1 MINVI
6 TYIADDD
13 VGVHAQWA
21 SFVLVWLTL
30 IEYCAGGAY
39 YSYVGAGPVTVALR
53 TIAGESVT

>member
-1 MINVI
+1 M
-6 TYIADDD
+6 
-13 VGVHAQWA
+13 GK
-21 SFVLVWLTL
+21 FVLVWLTL